1 MRAAHWAALCEEQE
15 ELTCVR
21 ACVECEHLLGSS
33 GSTSRFSC
41 MHTDATQSHTHNFL
55 LAPSIGRLN
64 EPPTDT
70 LTNCTQTHTTIHIYS
85 SYHSVAQRAAYI
97 YIYICGS
104 MSRQRIRSRTVHK
117 HTQLYTYIAHTIQW
131 PNEPPIY
138 IYIYMRLNE
147 PPTDTLT
154 NCTQTHTTIHIYSS
168 YHSAAER
175 AANIYIYMFFVYCIA
190 SGSSVSRQRDNRHN
204 FFDFYITC
212 ANTTNQPF
220 HLTFARMQNPQGGR
234 IASSCSAYVI
244 LLGCRLKMVRGSSPL
259 AVSTLDPAGWCATF
273 SVAAFGTPVRHQ
285 LQPPGLAR
293 NWALVANLRLRR
305 RCLREWNCF
314 SCFCYR
320 NVTHCIH

>member
-1 MRAAHWAALCEEQE
+1 
-15 ELTCVR
+15 
-21 ACVECEHLLGSS
+21 
-33 GSTSRFSC
+33 
-41 MHTDATQSHTHNFL
+41 
-55 LAPSIGRLN
+55 
-64 EPPTDT
+64 
-70 LTNCTQTHTTIHIYS
+70 
-85 SYHSVAQRAAYI
+85 
-97 YIYICGS
+97 
-104 MSRQRIRSRTVHK
+104 
-117 HTQLYTYIAHTIQW
+117 
-131 PNEPPIY
+131 
-138 IYIYMRLNE
+138 MRLNE

-154 NCTQTHTTIHIYSS
+154 NCTQTRTTIHIYSS

-175 AANIYIYMFFVYCIA
+175 AANMYIYICFFVYCIA

-305 RCLREWNCF
+305 RCLGEWNCF

>member
-1 MRAAHWAALCEEQE
+1 MPMRAAHWAALCEEQE
-15 ELTCVR
+15 ELTCMR

-97 YIYICGS
+97 YIY
-104 MSRQRIRSRTVHK
+104 V
-117 HTQLYTYIAHTIQW
+117 
-131 PNEPPIY
+131 
-138 IYIYMRLNE
+138 RLNE
-147 PPTDTLT
+147 PPTDTLR

-175 AANIYIYMFFVYCIA
+175 AANIYIYICFFVYCIA

-293 NWALVANLRLRR
+293 NGALVANLRLRR
-305 RCLREWNCF
+305 RCLGEWNCF

>member
-1 MRAAHWAALCEEQE
+1 M
-15 ELTCVR
+15 
-21 ACVECEHLLGSS
+21 
-33 GSTSRFSC
+33 
-41 MHTDATQSHTHNFL
+41 
-55 LAPSIGRLN
+55 
-64 EPPTDT
+64 
-70 LTNCTQTHTTIHIYS
+70 
-85 SYHSVAQRAAYI
+85 
-97 YIYICGS
+97 CGS

-117 HTQLYTYIAHTIQW
+117 HTQLYTYIAHTIQR
-131 PNEPPIY
+131 PNEPP
-138 IYIYMRLNE
+138 
-147 PPTDTLT
+147 
-154 NCTQTHTTIHIYSS
+154 
-168 YHSAAER
+168 
-175 AANIYIYMFFVYCIA
+175 IYIYMFFVYCIA
-190 SGSSVSRQRDNRHN
+190 SGSSVSRQRDNRRN